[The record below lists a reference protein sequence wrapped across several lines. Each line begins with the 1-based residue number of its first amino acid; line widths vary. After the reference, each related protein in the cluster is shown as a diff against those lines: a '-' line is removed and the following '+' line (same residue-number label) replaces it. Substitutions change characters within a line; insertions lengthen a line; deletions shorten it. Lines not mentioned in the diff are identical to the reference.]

1 MDIVNAVHSMK
12 DLGINGLFPVTDLGD
27 WKKKFQNTSE
37 ALPMLMGTPYW
48 VKFDR
53 DMIDSP
59 KSSKNKNSNT
69 LNPPRVK
76 IAGPSPTMICSVG
89 TSPDIDFS
97 QISMEKQSIGYSES
111 MRDSGPINANA
122 GPLAT
127 RQAGGNYNI
136 NISSDPMTIGREV
149 IRESKEV
156 TIKDPG
162 SQRFTDAKNESNSA
176 SHRIS
181 KAPTNHAGLDQ
192 S

>member
-1 MDIVNAVHSMK
+1 MEIVNAAQSMK

-37 ALPMLMGTPYW
+37 ALPMHMGTPDW
-48 VKFDR
+48 VKFGR
-53 DMIDSP
+53 DMIDSS
-59 KSSKNKNSNT
+59 KSSKNKKSNI

-76 IAGPSPTMICSVG
+76 IAGPSPSIVCSFSS
-89 TSPDIDFS
+89 SPDIDFS
-97 QISMEKQSIGYSES
+97 QVSMEKQSIGYSES
-111 MRDSGPINANA
+111 RRDSLPINANA

-136 NISSDPMTIGREV
+136 NISSHPMTMGREV
-149 IRESKEV
+149 IHESKEV
-156 TIKDPG
+156 TSKDPG
-162 SQRFTDAKNESNSA
+162 SQRFTDAKNESNIA